1 MGQKMVDVTLHIDED
16 TTPDERAGL
25 RDQLLRLNGVMK
37 ADFRD
42 TRPHLMIVEYDPDL
56 VASSRL
62 LEVTEQRGYH
72 AELIGM

>member
-16 TTPDERAGL
+16 TTPDERKGL
-25 RDQLLRLNGVMK
+25 RDQLLQLNGVMK
-37 ADFRD
+37 ADYRD
-42 TRPHLMIVEYDPDL
+42 AKPHLMIVEYDPDQ

-62 LEVTEQRGYH
+62 LEVTAQRGLH